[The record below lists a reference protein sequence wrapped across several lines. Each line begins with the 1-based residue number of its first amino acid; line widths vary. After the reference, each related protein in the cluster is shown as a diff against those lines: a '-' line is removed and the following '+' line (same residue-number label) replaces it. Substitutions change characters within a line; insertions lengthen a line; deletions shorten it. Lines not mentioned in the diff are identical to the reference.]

1 MRPTSED
8 TSADDT
14 SQTPCRSTFYDRP
27 RGRSITVTMTS
38 PVIRPNEVPL
48 SVPFVWRVLDVDRPT
63 LVTGWIMPATFTVE
77 GLGVAVTFTTRA
89 AQNDDGTSFVAID
102 TVTVTPTVPTT
113 DVALPLAGL
122 LRAAVKASGVRGI
135 RVPPGERWTWD
146 VWNDPTSYRPADDTS
161 KHHLT
166 QDGPADCWPV
176 HVGPLTD
183 DEEARMNV
191 KAITGTGRAPRTA
204 LTDDVLAQVAEVVR
218 ANPGKSY
225 LQVARTFGISR
236 PAARERIRKARDR
249 GFLPPTAD
257 HYKNRKKAT

>member
-1 MRPTSED
+1 MRPHSDD

-14 SQTPCRSTFYDRP
+14 SQTPCRVTFRDRS

-48 SVPFVWRVLDVDRPT
+48 SVPFVWPVYEVDRPT
-63 LVTGWIMPATFTVE
+63 LVTGLIMPATFTVD
-77 GLGVAVTFTTRA
+77 GLGVAVNFTTRA
-89 AQNDDGTSFVAID
+89 AQNDHGTTFVAID

-113 DVALPLAGL
+113 DMALPLAGL
-122 LRAAVKASGVRGI
+122 LRAAVKASSVRGI

-146 VWNDPTSYRPADDTS
+146 GRNDPTSYRPADDTS
-161 KHHLT
+161 TTVMT

-176 HVGPLTD
+176 HVGPLTAV
-183 DEEARMNV
+183 EEASVNV

-204 LTDDVLAQVAEVVR
+204 LTDDVLAQVAEVVK
-218 ANPGKSY
+218 ANPGKSHR
-225 LQVARTFGISR
+225 QVALTFGISQ

-249 GFLPPTAD
+249 GYLPPTAD

>member
-1 MRPTSED
+1 MRHST
-8 TSADDT
+8 DDT
-14 SQTPCRSTFYDRP
+14 SSDDRSLTPCRVTFRD

-38 PVIRPNEVPL
+38 PAIRPNEVPL
-48 SVPFVWRVLDVDRPT
+48 SVPFVWPVYDVASPT
-63 LVTGWIMPATFTVE
+63 LVTGWIMPAAFTVD
-77 GLGVAVTFTTRA
+77 GLGVAVNFTTRA
-89 AQNDDGTSFVAID
+89 AQNDDGTTFVAID
-102 TVTVTPTVPTT
+102 TVTMTPTVPMT
-113 DVALPLAGL
+113 DMALPLAGL

-135 RVPPGERWTWD
+135 RVPPGERWTCD

-161 KHHLT
+161 TPVMT

-176 HVGPLTD
+176 HVGPLTA

-204 LTDDVLAQVAEVVR
+204 LTDDVLAQVAEVVK
-218 ANPGKSY
+218 ANPGKSHRH
-225 LQVARTFGISR
+225 VAQTFGISM

-249 GFLPPTAD
+249 GYLPPTAD

>member
-1 MRPTSED
+1 MRPRSDD

-14 SQTPCRSTFYDRP
+14 SQTPCRVTFRDRR

-48 SVPFVWRVLDVDRPT
+48 SLPFVWPVFDVDRPT
-63 LVTGWIMPATFTVE
+63 LVTGWIMPATFTVD
-77 GLGVAVTFTTRA
+77 GLGVAVNFTTRA
-89 AQNDDGTSFVAID
+89 AQNDDGTTFVAID

-113 DVALPLAGL
+113 DMALPLAGL

-161 KHHLT
+161 TPVMT

-176 HVGPLTD
+176 HVGPLTAV
-183 DEEARMNV
+183 EEARMNV
-191 KAITGTGRAPRTA
+191 KAITGTGRAPHTA
-204 LTDDVLAQVAEVVR
+204 LTDDRLEEVAAVYK
-218 ANPGKSY
+218 ANPGNTGRA
-225 LQVARTFGISR
+225 VAMTFSIS
-236 PAARERIRKARDR
+236 PSAARERIRKARDR

>member
-1 MRPTSED
+1 MRPHSDD

-14 SQTPCRSTFYDRP
+14 SQTPCRVTFRDRR

-48 SVPFVWRVLDVDRPT
+48 SLPFVWPVFDVDRPT
-63 LVTGWIMPATFTVE
+63 LVTGWIIPATFTVE
-77 GLGVAVTFTTRA
+77 GLASTVNFTTRA
-89 AQNDDGTSFVAID
+89 AQNGDGTTFVAID

-113 DVALPLAGL
+113 DMALPLAGL

-146 VWNDPTSYRPADDTS
+146 GRNDPTSYRPADDTS
-161 KHHLT
+161 TCYLT

-191 KAITGTGRAPRTA
+191 KAITGTGRAPHTA
-204 LTDDVLAQVAEVVR
+204 LTDDRLEEVAAVYK
-218 ANPGKSY
+218 ANPGNTGHA
-225 LQVARTFGISR
+225 VAMTFSIS
-236 PAARERIRKARDR
+236 PSAARERIRKARDR